1 MRDLYTKLPFPP
13 SLWQA
18 YKQRGY
24 SKYKSAEYV
33 AFQEQCLAALAKAKF
48 VFPKENE
55 LYIDIILFSS
65 KWYNKDGSIKERD
78 LDNYLKCV
86 IDTIVVYCRRYDKTF
101 DDRKIFS
108 LSASKRVL
116 KGSDDYCLV
125 SLSARDPRE

>member
-48 VFPKENE
+48 ISPSAKE
-55 LYIDIILFSS
+55 LSIDIILMHCH
-65 KWYNKDGSIKERD
+65 YCC
-78 LDNYLKCV
+78 LKM
-86 IDTIVVYCRRYDKTF
+86 K
-101 DDRKIFS
+101 S
-108 LSASKRVL
+108 
-116 KGSDDYCLV
+116 
-125 SLSARDPRE
+125 